1 MNPKVYLITGPIG
14 SGKSTACNY
23 IKQHGKTTV
32 DLDIVSNSILES
44 PESIDFLEKN
54 FKSCIIDGKVDRKLL
69 AEIVFKEPSQLQILE
84 SYLHP
89 LVLEKL
95 TKIIG
100 KAESD
105 VFIEVSAPKNLHKDF
120 SSIVIIAD
128 EKVRRERLKL
138 RGMSPDDIDNRI
150 NTQQNEDWWRSL
162 GKVVEND
169 TLVGLENNLKKI
181 INFKVISDFSPQGD
195 QPTAI
200 QNLKQGV
207 INNLDYQT
215 LMGITGSGKSATIA
229 WLIEEL
235 QMPSLVLAPNKALAA
250 QLANEFKQFFPEN
263 RVEYFVSYYDY
274 YQPEAYVPR
283 TDTFIEKDSNIN
295 EEIDRLRHSAT
306 SALLLRKDV
315 IVVYSVSCI
324 YGLGSPQEYKNK
336 IIPLIKG
343 SEFELDKLLE
353 ELIKQQYVRN
363 DLVVTRGTF
372 RLKGDTLDIFPVYE
386 ETIFRIEYFGD
397 EIENITRI
405 DPITGEILEKLT
417 ELAILPA
424 SHYVTSED
432 VMNNALSQI
441 EKDMNKQIKKFE
453 KEEKLLE
460 AQRIKQ
466 RTMFDLEMLRELG
479 VCSGIENY
487 SRYFDGRNRGDHP
500 YTLLDF
506 FQEEFLMVVDESH
519 IAIPQ
524 IRGQFAGDKSRKTT
538 LVDYGFRLPAALD
551 NRPLKFEEWQTKV
564 KNTVLVSAT
573 PGKWE
578 NSNSQNFV
586 EQIIR
591 PTGLIDPKIVIRPT
605 ENQIEDLLKE
615 IKQVISKGNRVL
627 VTTLT
632 KKMSEAL
639 SDYFLKMGIK
649 TRYLHSDIDTLE
661 RIEILRDLRKGE
673 FDVLVGINLLREG
686 LDLPEVQLV
695 AILDADK
702 EGFLRSETSLIQ
714 TVGRAARNQEGYVIM
729 YADKITDS
737 MTFAINETERRRG
750 IQQEHNRV
758 NNITPKT
765 IQKEIT
771 DILELVEKTR
781 GSSNISISKSKLN
794 LNEASKTDLIK
805 LSKNIEKEMNLAAD
819 LLEFELAARLRDE
832 LKELKKE
839 INNYSE

>member
-1 MNPKVYLITGPIG
+1 MNKFEVVSEFQPK
-14 SGKSTACNY
+14 
-23 IKQHGKTTV
+23 
-32 DLDIVSNSILES
+32 
-44 PESIDFLEKN
+44 
-54 FKSCIIDGKVDRKLL
+54 
-69 AEIVFKEPSQLQILE
+69 
-84 SYLHP
+84 
-89 LVLEKL
+89 
-95 TKIIG
+95 
-100 KAESD
+100 
-105 VFIEVSAPKNLHKDF
+105 
-120 SSIVIIAD
+120 
-128 EKVRRERLKL
+128 
-138 RGMSPDDIDNRI
+138 
-150 NTQQNEDWWRSL
+150 
-162 GKVVEND
+162 
-169 TLVGLENNLKKI
+169 
-181 INFKVISDFSPQGD
+181 GD
-195 QPTAI
+195 QPNAI
-200 QNLKQGV
+200 KELKEG
-207 INNLDYQT
+207 LDKNISHQT
-215 LMGITGSGKSATIA
+215 LKGITGSGKSATIA
-229 WLIEEL
+229 WLIEECQL
-235 QMPSLVLAPNKALAA
+235 PSLVLAPNKALAA
-250 QLANEFKQFFPEN
+250 QLANEFRQFFPKN

-283 TDTFIEKDSNIN
+283 TDTFIEKDANIN

-306 SALLLRKDV
+306 SALLLREDV
-315 IVVYSVSCI
+315 IVVSSVSCI
-324 YGLGSPQEYKNK
+324 YGLGSPVEYRNK
-336 IIPLIKG
+336 LIPIIKG
-343 SEFELDKLLE
+343 EEFEVDNLL
-353 ELIKQQYVRN
+353 LQLVKQQYVRN
-363 DLVVTRGTF
+363 DLVVQRGSF

-386 ETIFRIEYFGD
+386 ETIFRIEFFGD
-397 EIENITRI
+397 EIENISRI

-424 SHYVTSED
+424 SHYVISDESRKS
-432 VMNNALSQI
+432 ALNQI
-441 EKDMNKQIKKFE
+441 EKDMLLQVEKFKSE
-453 KEEKLLE
+453 NKLLE
-460 AQRIKQ
+460 AQRIEQ
-466 RTMFDLEMLRELG
+466 RTKYDLEMLSELG

-487 SRYFDGRNRGDHP
+487 SRYFDGRKPGQAP
-500 YTLLDF
+500 FTLLDF
-506 FQEEFLMVVDESH
+506 FPSEFLMVVDESH

-524 IRGQFAGDKSRKTT
+524 IRGQYEGDKSRKTT
-538 LVDYGFRLPAALD
+538 LVDYGFRLPSALD
-551 NRPLKFEEWQTKV
+551 NRPLKFEEWEDKV
-564 KNTVLVSAT
+564 DKTILVSAT

-578 NSNSQNFV
+578 KENSEKFV
-586 EQIIR
+586 EQVIR
-591 PTGLIDPKIVIRPT
+591 PTGLIDPKIVVKPT
-605 ENQIEDLLKE
+605 ENQIQDLLVE
-615 IKQVISKGNRVL
+615 IESVVNNGNRVL

-639 SDYFLKMGIK
+639 SDYLLKAGLK

-794 LNEASKTDLIK
+794 LNDASKSDLIK

>member
-1 MNPKVYLITGPIG
+1 MNK
-14 SGKSTACNY
+14 
-23 IKQHGKTTV
+23 
-32 DLDIVSNSILES
+32 
-44 PESIDFLEKN
+44 
-54 FKSCIIDGKVDRKLL
+54 
-69 AEIVFKEPSQLQILE
+69 
-84 SYLHP
+84 
-89 LVLEKL
+89 
-95 TKIIG
+95 
-100 KAESD
+100 
-105 VFIEVSAPKNLHKDF
+105 
-120 SSIVIIAD
+120 
-128 EKVRRERLKL
+128 
-138 RGMSPDDIDNRI
+138 
-150 NTQQNEDWWRSL
+150 
-162 GKVVEND
+162 
-169 TLVGLENNLKKI
+169 
-181 INFKVISDFSPQGD
+181 FKVISDFTPQGD
-195 QPTAI
+195 QPKAI
-200 QNLKQGV
+200 QNLKNGV
-207 INNLDYQT
+207 TNGLDYQT

-315 IVVYSVSCI
+315 IVVSSVSCI
-324 YGLGSPQEYKNK
+324 YVLGSPQEYKNK
-336 IIPLIKG
+336 IIPLFKG
-343 SEFELDKLLE
+343 EEFELDQLLE
-353 ELIKQQYVRN
+353 ELIRQQYVRN

-386 ETIFRIEYFGD
+386 ETIFRVEYFGD
-397 EIENITRI
+397 TIENILRI
-405 DPITGEILEKLT
+405 DPVTGEILEKLT

-432 VMNNALSQI
+432 VMNNALNQI

-453 KEEKLLE
+453 KQDKLLE

-487 SRYFDGRNRGDHP
+487 SRYFDGRKPGDPP

-551 NRPLKFEEWQTKV
+551 NRPLKFEEWQGKI

-578 NSNSQNFV
+578 NANSSNFV

-591 PTGLIDPKIVIRPT
+591 PTGLIDPNIIIRPT

-615 IKQVISKGNRVL
+615 IKQVIDKGNRVL

-686 LDLPEVQLV
+686 LDLPEVELV
-695 AILDADK
+695 AIMDADK

-714 TVGRAARNQEGYVIM
+714 TIGRAARNKDGYVIM
-729 YADKITDS
+729 YADRKTDS
-737 MTFAINETERRRG
+737 IAKSVYETDRRRE
-750 IQQEHNRV
+750 IQIAHNKKYG
-758 NNITPKT
+758 ITPTT
-765 IQKEIT
+765 ISKEIT
-771 DILELVEKTR
+771 DILEMVEKNR
-781 GSSNISISKSKLN
+781 PSRDDMDFKSNIDLSN
-794 LNEASKTDLIK
+794 ASKQDLYKI
-805 LSKNIEKEMNLAAD
+805 SKNIEKEMKVAAD

-832 LKELKKE
+832 LKEIKKE
-839 INNYSE
+839 IMELPG

>member
-1 MNPKVYLITGPIG
+1 MNK
-14 SGKSTACNY
+14 
-23 IKQHGKTTV
+23 
-32 DLDIVSNSILES
+32 
-44 PESIDFLEKN
+44 
-54 FKSCIIDGKVDRKLL
+54 
-69 AEIVFKEPSQLQILE
+69 
-84 SYLHP
+84 
-89 LVLEKL
+89 
-95 TKIIG
+95 
-100 KAESD
+100 
-105 VFIEVSAPKNLHKDF
+105 
-120 SSIVIIAD
+120 
-128 EKVRRERLKL
+128 
-138 RGMSPDDIDNRI
+138 
-150 NTQQNEDWWRSL
+150 
-162 GKVVEND
+162 
-169 TLVGLENNLKKI
+169 
-181 INFKVISDFSPQGD
+181 FKVISDFTPQGD
-195 QPTAI
+195 QPKAI
-200 QNLKQGV
+200 QNLKNGV
-207 INNLDYQT
+207 TKGLDYQT

-315 IVVYSVSCI
+315 IVVSSVSCI

-336 IIPLIKG
+336 IIPLFKG
-343 SEFELDKLLE
+343 EEFELDQLLE
-353 ELIKQQYVRN
+353 ELIRQQYVRN

-386 ETIFRIEYFGD
+386 ETIFRVEYFGD
-397 EIENITRI
+397 EIENILRI
-405 DPITGEILEKLT
+405 DPVTGEILEKLT

-432 VMNNALSQI
+432 VMNNALNQI

-453 KEEKLLE
+453 KQDKLLE

-487 SRYFDGRNRGDHP
+487 SRYFDGRNPGDPP

-551 NRPLKFEEWQTKV
+551 NRPLKFEEWQGKI

-578 NSNSQNFV
+578 NANSSNFV

-591 PTGLIDPKIVIRPT
+591 PTGLIDPNIIIRPT

-615 IKQVISKGNRVL
+615 IKQVIDKGNRVL

-686 LDLPEVQLV
+686 LDLPEVELV
-695 AILDADK
+695 AIMDADK

-714 TVGRAARNQEGYVIM
+714 TIGRAARNKDGYVIM
-729 YADKITDS
+729 YADRKTDS
-737 MTFAINETERRRG
+737 IAKSVYETDRRRE
-750 IQQEHNRV
+750 IQIAHNKKYG
-758 NNITPKT
+758 ITPTT
-765 IQKEIT
+765 ISKEIT
-771 DILELVEKTR
+771 DILEMVEKNR
-781 GSSNISISKSKLN
+781 PSRDDMDFKSNIDLSNASKQDLYKISKS
-794 LNEASKTDLIK
+794 
-805 LSKNIEKEMNLAAD
+805 IEKEMKVAAD

-832 LKELKKE
+832 LKEIKKE
-839 INNYSE
+839 IMELPS

>member
-1 MNPKVYLITGPIG
+1 MNK
-14 SGKSTACNY
+14 
-23 IKQHGKTTV
+23 
-32 DLDIVSNSILES
+32 
-44 PESIDFLEKN
+44 
-54 FKSCIIDGKVDRKLL
+54 
-69 AEIVFKEPSQLQILE
+69 
-84 SYLHP
+84 
-89 LVLEKL
+89 
-95 TKIIG
+95 
-100 KAESD
+100 
-105 VFIEVSAPKNLHKDF
+105 
-120 SSIVIIAD
+120 
-128 EKVRRERLKL
+128 
-138 RGMSPDDIDNRI
+138 
-150 NTQQNEDWWRSL
+150 
-162 GKVVEND
+162 
-169 TLVGLENNLKKI
+169 
-181 INFKVISDFSPQGD
+181 FKVISDFTPQGD
-195 QPTAI
+195 QPKAI
-200 QNLKQGV
+200 QNLKNGV
-207 INNLDYQT
+207 ENNLDYQT

-315 IVVYSVSCI
+315 IVVSSVSCI

-336 IIPLIKG
+336 IIPLFKG
-343 SEFELDKLLE
+343 EEFELDQLLE
-353 ELIKQQYVRN
+353 ELIRQQYVRN

-397 EIENITRI
+397 EIENILRI
-405 DPITGEILEKLT
+405 DPVTGEILEKLT

-432 VMNNALSQI
+432 VMNNALEKI
-441 EKDMNKQIKKFE
+441 ENDMNKQIKKFE
-453 KEEKLLE
+453 KEDKLLE

-466 RTMFDLEMLRELG
+466 RTLFDLEMLKELG

-487 SRYFDGRNRGDHP
+487 SRYFDGRKPGDAP

-551 NRPLKFEEWQTKV
+551 NRPLKFEEWQGKV

-578 NSNSQNFV
+578 NANSHNFV

-591 PTGLIDPKIVIRPT
+591 PTGLIDPNIIIRPT

-615 IKQVISKGNRVL
+615 INQVIAKGNRIL

-649 TRYLHSDIDTLE
+649 TRYLHSGIDTLE

-686 LDLPEVQLV
+686 LDLPEVELV
-695 AILDADK
+695 AIMDADK

-714 TVGRAARNQEGYVIM
+714 TIGRAARNKDGYVIM
-729 YADKITDS
+729 YADRKTDS
-737 MTFAINETERRRG
+737 ISKAVYETERRRE
-750 IQQEHNRV
+750 IQIAHNKKYG
-758 NNITPKT
+758 ITPTT
-765 IQKEIT
+765 ISKEIT
-771 DILELVEKTR
+771 DILEMVEKNR
-781 GSSNISISKSKLN
+781 PSKREMDFKSNIDLSN
-794 LNEASKTDLIK
+794 ASKQDLYKI
-805 LSKNIEKEMNLAAD
+805 SKNIEKEMKVAAD

-832 LKELKKE
+832 LKEIKKE
-839 INNYSE
+839 IMELPS

>member
-1 MNPKVYLITGPIG
+1 M
-14 SGKSTACNY
+14 
-23 IKQHGKTTV
+23 H
-32 DLDIVSNSILES
+32 
-44 PESIDFLEKN
+44 
-54 FKSCIIDGKVDRKLL
+54 
-69 AEIVFKEPSQLQILE
+69 
-84 SYLHP
+84 
-89 LVLEKL
+89 
-95 TKIIG
+95 
-100 KAESD
+100 
-105 VFIEVSAPKNLHKDF
+105 
-120 SSIVIIAD
+120 
-128 EKVRRERLKL
+128 RLKNY
-138 RGMSPDDIDNRI
+138 SN
-150 NTQQNEDWWRSL
+150 
-162 GKVVEND
+162 
-169 TLVGLENNLKKI
+169 LVMNK
-181 INFKVISDFSPQGD
+181 FKVISDFTPQGD
-195 QPTAI
+195 QPKAI
-200 QNLKQGV
+200 QNLKNGV
-207 INNLDYQT
+207 KNNLDYQT

-315 IVVYSVSCI
+315 IVVSSVSCI

-336 IIPLIKG
+336 IIPLYKG
-343 SEFELDKLLE
+343 EEFELDQLLE
-353 ELIKQQYVRN
+353 ELIRQQYVRN

-397 EIENITRI
+397 VIENIIRI
-405 DPITGEILEKLT
+405 DPVTGEILEKLT

-432 VMNNALSQI
+432 VMNNALNQI
-441 EKDMNKQIKKFE
+441 ENDMNKQIKKFE
-453 KEEKLLE
+453 KEDKLLE

-487 SRYFDGRNRGDHP
+487 SRYFDGRKPGDPP

-551 NRPLKFEEWQTKV
+551 NRPLKFEEWQGKI

-578 NSNSQNFV
+578 NANSGNFV

-591 PTGLIDPKIVIRPT
+591 PTGLIDPNIIIRPT

-615 IKQVISKGNRVL
+615 IHQVIAKGNRVL

-686 LDLPEVQLV
+686 LDLPEVELV
-695 AILDADK
+695 AIMDADK

-714 TVGRAARNQEGYVIM
+714 TIGRAARNKDGYVIM
-729 YADKITDS
+729 YADRKTDS
-737 MTFAINETERRRG
+737 ISKSVYETERRRE
-750 IQQEHNRV
+750 IQIAHNKKYG
-758 NNITPKT
+758 ITPTT
-765 IQKEIT
+765 ISKEIT
-771 DILELVEKTR
+771 DILEMVEKNR
-781 GSSNISISKSKLN
+781 PSKEDMDFKSNIDLSN
-794 LNEASKTDLIK
+794 ASKQDLYKI
-805 LSKNIEKEMNLAAD
+805 SKNIEKEMKVAAD

-832 LKELKKE
+832 LKEIKKE
-839 INNYSE
+839 IMELPS

>member
-1 MNPKVYLITGPIG
+1 MNKFEVVSEFQPK
-14 SGKSTACNY
+14 
-23 IKQHGKTTV
+23 
-32 DLDIVSNSILES
+32 
-44 PESIDFLEKN
+44 
-54 FKSCIIDGKVDRKLL
+54 
-69 AEIVFKEPSQLQILE
+69 
-84 SYLHP
+84 
-89 LVLEKL
+89 
-95 TKIIG
+95 
-100 KAESD
+100 
-105 VFIEVSAPKNLHKDF
+105 
-120 SSIVIIAD
+120 
-128 EKVRRERLKL
+128 
-138 RGMSPDDIDNRI
+138 
-150 NTQQNEDWWRSL
+150 
-162 GKVVEND
+162 
-169 TLVGLENNLKKI
+169 
-181 INFKVISDFSPQGD
+181 GD
-195 QPTAI
+195 QPNAI
-200 QNLKQGV
+200 KELKEG
-207 INNLDYQT
+207 LDKNISHQT
-215 LMGITGSGKSATIA
+215 LKGITGSGKSATIA
-229 WLIEEL
+229 WLIEECQL
-235 QMPSLVLAPNKALAA
+235 PSLVLAPNKALAA
-250 QLANEFKQFFPEN
+250 QLANEFRQFFPKN

-283 TDTFIEKDSNIN
+283 TDTFIEKDANIN

-306 SALLLRKDV
+306 SALLLREDV
-315 IVVYSVSCI
+315 IVVSSVSCI
-324 YGLGSPQEYKNK
+324 YGLGSPVEYRNK
-336 IIPLIKG
+336 LIPIIKG
-343 SEFELDKLLE
+343 EEFEIDNLL
-353 ELIKQQYVRN
+353 LQLVKQQYVRN
-363 DLVVTRGTF
+363 DLVVQRGSF

-386 ETIFRIEYFGD
+386 ETIFRIEFFGD
-397 EIENITRI
+397 EVENISRI

-424 SHYVTSED
+424 SHYVISDESRKS
-432 VMNNALSQI
+432 ALNQI
-441 EKDMNKQIKKFE
+441 EKDMLLQVEKFKSE
-453 KEEKLLE
+453 NKLLE
-460 AQRIKQ
+460 AQRIEQ
-466 RTMFDLEMLRELG
+466 RTKYDLEMLSELG

-487 SRYFDGRNRGDHP
+487 SRYFDGRKPGQAP
-500 YTLLDF
+500 FTLLDF
-506 FQEEFLMVVDESH
+506 FPSEFLMVVDESH

-524 IRGQFAGDKSRKTT
+524 IRGQYEGDKSRKTT
-538 LVDYGFRLPAALD
+538 LVDYGFRLPSALD
-551 NRPLKFEEWQTKV
+551 NRPLKFEEWEDKV
-564 KNTVLVSAT
+564 DKTILVSAT

-578 NSNSQNFV
+578 KENSEKFV
-586 EQIIR
+586 EQVIR
-591 PTGLIDPKIVIRPT
+591 PTGLIDPKIVVKPT
-605 ENQIEDLLKE
+605 ENQIQDLLVE
-615 IKQVISKGNRVL
+615 IESVVNNGNRVL

-639 SDYFLKMGIK
+639 SDYLLKAGIK

-794 LNEASKTDLIK
+794 LNDASKSDLIK

>member
-1 MNPKVYLITGPIG
+1 MNK
-14 SGKSTACNY
+14 
-23 IKQHGKTTV
+23 
-32 DLDIVSNSILES
+32 
-44 PESIDFLEKN
+44 
-54 FKSCIIDGKVDRKLL
+54 
-69 AEIVFKEPSQLQILE
+69 
-84 SYLHP
+84 
-89 LVLEKL
+89 
-95 TKIIG
+95 
-100 KAESD
+100 
-105 VFIEVSAPKNLHKDF
+105 
-120 SSIVIIAD
+120 
-128 EKVRRERLKL
+128 
-138 RGMSPDDIDNRI
+138 
-150 NTQQNEDWWRSL
+150 
-162 GKVVEND
+162 
-169 TLVGLENNLKKI
+169 
-181 INFKVISDFSPQGD
+181 FKVISDFTPQGD
-195 QPTAI
+195 QPKAI
-200 QNLKQGV
+200 ENLKNGV
-207 INNLDYQT
+207 MNNLDYQT

-315 IVVYSVSCI
+315 IVVSSVSCI

-336 IIPLIKG
+336 IIPLYKG
-343 SEFELDKLLE
+343 EEFELDQLLE
-353 ELIKQQYVRN
+353 ELIRQQYIRN

-397 EIENITRI
+397 VIENIIRI
-405 DPITGEILEKLT
+405 DPVTGEILEKLT

-432 VMNNALSQI
+432 VMNNALNQI
-441 EKDMNKQIKKFE
+441 ENDMNKQIQKFE
-453 KEEKLLE
+453 KEDKLLE

-487 SRYFDGRNRGDHP
+487 SRYFDGRKPGDPP

-551 NRPLKFEEWQTKV
+551 NRPLKFEEWQGKIN
-564 KNTVLVSAT
+564 NTVLVSAT

-578 NSNSQNFV
+578 NANSGNFV

-591 PTGLIDPKIVIRPT
+591 PTGLIDPNIIIRPT

-615 IKQVISKGNRVL
+615 IHQVIAKGNRVL

-661 RIEILRDLRKGE
+661 RIEILRDLRKGV

-686 LDLPEVQLV
+686 LDLPEVELV
-695 AILDADK
+695 AIMDADK

-714 TVGRAARNQEGYVIM
+714 TIGRAARNKDGYVIM
-729 YADKITDS
+729 YADRKTDS
-737 MTFAINETERRRG
+737 ISKSVYETERRRE
-750 IQQEHNRV
+750 IQIAHNKKYG
-758 NNITPKT
+758 ITPTT
-765 IQKEIT
+765 ISKEIT
-771 DILELVEKTR
+771 DILEMVEKNR
-781 GSSNISISKSKLN
+781 PSKEDMDFKSNIDLSN
-794 LNEASKTDLIK
+794 ASKQDLYKI
-805 LSKNIEKEMNLAAD
+805 SKNIEKEMKVAAD

-832 LKELKKE
+832 LKEIKKE
-839 INNYSE
+839 IMELPS

>member
-1 MNPKVYLITGPIG
+1 MNK
-14 SGKSTACNY
+14 
-23 IKQHGKTTV
+23 
-32 DLDIVSNSILES
+32 
-44 PESIDFLEKN
+44 
-54 FKSCIIDGKVDRKLL
+54 
-69 AEIVFKEPSQLQILE
+69 
-84 SYLHP
+84 
-89 LVLEKL
+89 
-95 TKIIG
+95 
-100 KAESD
+100 
-105 VFIEVSAPKNLHKDF
+105 
-120 SSIVIIAD
+120 
-128 EKVRRERLKL
+128 
-138 RGMSPDDIDNRI
+138 
-150 NTQQNEDWWRSL
+150 
-162 GKVVEND
+162 
-169 TLVGLENNLKKI
+169 
-181 INFKVISDFSPQGD
+181 FKVISDFTPQGD
-195 QPTAI
+195 QPKAI
-200 QNLKQGV
+200 QNLKNGV
-207 INNLDYQT
+207 TNGLDYQT

-315 IVVYSVSCI
+315 IVVSSVSCI

-336 IIPLIKG
+336 IIPLFKG
-343 SEFELDKLLE
+343 EEFELDQLLE
-353 ELIKQQYVRN
+353 ELIRQQYVRN

-386 ETIFRIEYFGD
+386 ETIFRVEYFGD
-397 EIENITRI
+397 TIENILRI
-405 DPITGEILEKLT
+405 DPVTGEILEKLT

-432 VMNNALSQI
+432 VMNNALNQI

-453 KEEKLLE
+453 KQDKLLE

-487 SRYFDGRNRGDHP
+487 SRYFDGRKPGDPP

-551 NRPLKFEEWQTKV
+551 NRPLKFEEWQGKI
-564 KNTVLVSAT
+564 KHTVLVSAT

-578 NSNSQNFV
+578 NANSSNFV

-591 PTGLIDPKIVIRPT
+591 PTGLIDPNIIIRPT

-615 IKQVISKGNRVL
+615 IKQVIDKGNRVL

-686 LDLPEVQLV
+686 LDLPEVELV
-695 AILDADK
+695 AIMDADK

-714 TVGRAARNQEGYVIM
+714 TIGRAARNKDGYVIM
-729 YADKITDS
+729 YADRKTDS
-737 MTFAINETERRRG
+737 IAKSVYETDRRRE
-750 IQQEHNRV
+750 IQIAHNKKYG
-758 NNITPKT
+758 ITPTT
-765 IQKEIT
+765 ISKEIT
-771 DILELVEKTR
+771 DILEMVEKNR
-781 GSSNISISKSKLN
+781 PSRDDMDFKSNIDLSN
-794 LNEASKTDLIK
+794 ASKQDLYKI
-805 LSKNIEKEMNLAAD
+805 SKNIEKEMKVAAD

-832 LKELKKE
+832 LKEIKKE
-839 INNYSE
+839 IMELPS

>member
-1 MNPKVYLITGPIG
+1 MNK
-14 SGKSTACNY
+14 
-23 IKQHGKTTV
+23 
-32 DLDIVSNSILES
+32 
-44 PESIDFLEKN
+44 
-54 FKSCIIDGKVDRKLL
+54 
-69 AEIVFKEPSQLQILE
+69 
-84 SYLHP
+84 
-89 LVLEKL
+89 
-95 TKIIG
+95 
-100 KAESD
+100 
-105 VFIEVSAPKNLHKDF
+105 
-120 SSIVIIAD
+120 
-128 EKVRRERLKL
+128 
-138 RGMSPDDIDNRI
+138 
-150 NTQQNEDWWRSL
+150 
-162 GKVVEND
+162 
-169 TLVGLENNLKKI
+169 
-181 INFKVISDFSPQGD
+181 FKVISDFSPQGD
-195 QPTAI
+195 QPNAI

-315 IVVYSVSCI
+315 IVVSSVSCI

-353 ELIKQQYVRN
+353 ELIRQQYVRN

-397 EIENITRI
+397 EIENISRI

-453 KEEKLLE
+453 KEDKLLE

-487 SRYFDGRNRGDHP
+487 SRYFDGRNPGDPP

-506 FQEEFLMVVDESH
+506 FQDEFLMVVDESH

-639 SDYFLKMGIK
+639 SDYFLKKGIK

-686 LDLPEVQLV
+686 LDLPEVELV
-695 AILDADK
+695 AIMDADK

-714 TVGRAARNQEGYVIM
+714 TIGRAARNKDGYVIM
-729 YADKITDS
+729 YADRKTDS
-737 MTFAINETERRRG
+737 ISKSVFETNRRRE
-750 IQQEHNRV
+750 IQMAHNEKY
-758 NNITPKT
+758 NITPTT
-765 IQKEIT
+765 ISKEIT
-771 DILELVEKTR
+771 DILEMVEKNRPSKDDMTFR
-781 GSSNISISKSKLN
+781 SNIDLKN
-794 LNEASKTDLIK
+794 ASKQDLYKI
-805 LSKNIEKEMNLAAD
+805 SKNIEKEMKVAAD

-832 LKELKKE
+832 LKEIKKE
-839 INNYSE
+839 IMELPN

>member
-1 MNPKVYLITGPIG
+1 MNKFEVVSEFQPK
-14 SGKSTACNY
+14 
-23 IKQHGKTTV
+23 
-32 DLDIVSNSILES
+32 
-44 PESIDFLEKN
+44 
-54 FKSCIIDGKVDRKLL
+54 
-69 AEIVFKEPSQLQILE
+69 
-84 SYLHP
+84 
-89 LVLEKL
+89 
-95 TKIIG
+95 
-100 KAESD
+100 
-105 VFIEVSAPKNLHKDF
+105 
-120 SSIVIIAD
+120 
-128 EKVRRERLKL
+128 
-138 RGMSPDDIDNRI
+138 
-150 NTQQNEDWWRSL
+150 
-162 GKVVEND
+162 
-169 TLVGLENNLKKI
+169 
-181 INFKVISDFSPQGD
+181 GD
-195 QPTAI
+195 QPNAI
-200 QNLKQGV
+200 KELKEG
-207 INNLDYQT
+207 LDKNISHQT
-215 LMGITGSGKSATIA
+215 LKGITGSGKSATIA
-229 WLIEEL
+229 WLIEECQL
-235 QMPSLVLAPNKALAA
+235 PSLVLAPNKALAA
-250 QLANEFKQFFPEN
+250 QLANEFRQFFPKN

-283 TDTFIEKDSNIN
+283 TDTFIEKDANIN

-306 SALLLRKDV
+306 SALLLREDV
-315 IVVYSVSCI
+315 IVVASVSCI
-324 YGLGSPQEYKNK
+324 YGLGSPIEYRNK
-336 IIPLIKG
+336 LIPIIKG
-343 SEFELDKLLE
+343 EEFEVDNLL
-353 ELIKQQYVRN
+353 LQLVKQQYVRN
-363 DLVVTRGTF
+363 DLVVQRGSF

-386 ETIFRIEYFGD
+386 ETIFRIEFFGD
-397 EIENITRI
+397 EIENISRI

-424 SHYVTSED
+424 SHYVISDESRKS
-432 VMNNALSQI
+432 ALNQI
-441 EKDMNKQIKKFE
+441 EKDMLLQVEKFKSE
-453 KEEKLLE
+453 NKLLE
-460 AQRIKQ
+460 AQRIEQ
-466 RTMFDLEMLRELG
+466 RTKYDLEMLSELG

-487 SRYFDGRNRGDHP
+487 SRYFDGRKPGQAP

-506 FQEEFLMVVDESH
+506 FPSDFLMVVDESH

-524 IRGQFAGDKSRKTT
+524 IRGQYEGDKSRKTT
-538 LVDYGFRLPAALD
+538 LVDYGFRLPSALD
-551 NRPLKFEEWQTKV
+551 NRPLKFEEWEDKV
-564 KNTVLVSAT
+564 DKTILVSAT

-578 NSNSQNFV
+578 KENSEKFV
-586 EQIIR
+586 EQVIR
-591 PTGLIDPKIVIRPT
+591 PTGLIDPKIVVKPT
-605 ENQIEDLLKE
+605 ENQIQDLLVE
-615 IKQVISKGNRVL
+615 IESVVNNGNRVL

-639 SDYFLKMGIK
+639 SDYLLKAGIK

>member
-1 MNPKVYLITGPIG
+1 MNK
-14 SGKSTACNY
+14 
-23 IKQHGKTTV
+23 
-32 DLDIVSNSILES
+32 
-44 PESIDFLEKN
+44 
-54 FKSCIIDGKVDRKLL
+54 
-69 AEIVFKEPSQLQILE
+69 
-84 SYLHP
+84 
-89 LVLEKL
+89 
-95 TKIIG
+95 
-100 KAESD
+100 
-105 VFIEVSAPKNLHKDF
+105 
-120 SSIVIIAD
+120 
-128 EKVRRERLKL
+128 
-138 RGMSPDDIDNRI
+138 
-150 NTQQNEDWWRSL
+150 
-162 GKVVEND
+162 
-169 TLVGLENNLKKI
+169 
-181 INFKVISDFSPQGD
+181 FKVISDFTPQGD
-195 QPTAI
+195 QPKAI
-200 QNLKQGV
+200 QNLKNGV
-207 INNLDYQT
+207 TNGLDYQT

-315 IVVYSVSCI
+315 IVVSSVSCI

-336 IIPLIKG
+336 IIPLFKG
-343 SEFELDKLLE
+343 EEFELDQLLE
-353 ELIKQQYVRN
+353 ELIRQQYVRN
-363 DLVVTRGTF
+363 DLVVIRGTF

-386 ETIFRIEYFGD
+386 ETIFRVEYFGD
-397 EIENITRI
+397 TIENILRI
-405 DPITGEILEKLT
+405 DPVTGEILEKLT

-432 VMNNALSQI
+432 VMNNALNQI

-453 KEEKLLE
+453 KQDKLLE

-487 SRYFDGRNRGDHP
+487 SRYFDGRKPGDPP

-551 NRPLKFEEWQTKV
+551 NRPLKFEEWQGKI

-578 NSNSQNFV
+578 NANSSNFV

-591 PTGLIDPKIVIRPT
+591 PTGLIDPNIIIRPT

-615 IKQVISKGNRVL
+615 IKQVIDKGNRVL

-686 LDLPEVQLV
+686 LDLPEVELV
-695 AILDADK
+695 AIMDADK

-714 TVGRAARNQEGYVIM
+714 TIGRAARNKDGYVIM
-729 YADKITDS
+729 YADRKTDS
-737 MTFAINETERRRG
+737 IAKSVYETDRRRE
-750 IQQEHNRV
+750 IQIAHNKKYG
-758 NNITPKT
+758 ITPTT
-765 IQKEIT
+765 ISKEIT
-771 DILELVEKTR
+771 DILEMVEKNR
-781 GSSNISISKSKLN
+781 PSRDDMDFKSNIDLSN
-794 LNEASKTDLIK
+794 ASKQDLYKI
-805 LSKNIEKEMNLAAD
+805 SKNIEKEMKVAAD

-832 LKELKKE
+832 LKEIKKE
-839 INNYSE
+839 IMELPS

>member
-1 MNPKVYLITGPIG
+1 MNKFEVVSEFQPK
-14 SGKSTACNY
+14 
-23 IKQHGKTTV
+23 
-32 DLDIVSNSILES
+32 
-44 PESIDFLEKN
+44 
-54 FKSCIIDGKVDRKLL
+54 
-69 AEIVFKEPSQLQILE
+69 
-84 SYLHP
+84 
-89 LVLEKL
+89 
-95 TKIIG
+95 
-100 KAESD
+100 
-105 VFIEVSAPKNLHKDF
+105 
-120 SSIVIIAD
+120 
-128 EKVRRERLKL
+128 
-138 RGMSPDDIDNRI
+138 
-150 NTQQNEDWWRSL
+150 
-162 GKVVEND
+162 
-169 TLVGLENNLKKI
+169 
-181 INFKVISDFSPQGD
+181 GD
-195 QPTAI
+195 QPNAI
-200 QNLKQGV
+200 KELKEG
-207 INNLDYQT
+207 LDKNISHQT
-215 LMGITGSGKSATIA
+215 LKGITGSGKSATIA
-229 WLIEEL
+229 WLIEECQL
-235 QMPSLVLAPNKALAA
+235 PSLVLAPNKALAA
-250 QLANEFKQFFPEN
+250 QLANEFRQFFPKN

-283 TDTFIEKDSNIN
+283 TDTFIEKDANIN

-306 SALLLRKDV
+306 SALLLREDV
-315 IVVYSVSCI
+315 IVVSSVSCI
-324 YGLGSPQEYKNK
+324 YGLGSPVEYRNK
-336 IIPLIKG
+336 LIPIIKG
-343 SEFELDKLLE
+343 EEFEVDNLL
-353 ELIKQQYVRN
+353 LQLVKQQYVRN
-363 DLVVTRGTF
+363 DLVVQRGSF

-386 ETIFRIEYFGD
+386 ETIFRIEFFGD
-397 EIENITRI
+397 EIENISRI

-424 SHYVTSED
+424 SHYVISDESRKS
-432 VMNNALSQI
+432 ALNQI
-441 EKDMNKQIKKFE
+441 EKDMLLQVEKFKSE
-453 KEEKLLE
+453 NKLLE
-460 AQRIKQ
+460 AQRIEQ
-466 RTMFDLEMLRELG
+466 RTKYDLEMLSELG

-487 SRYFDGRNRGDHP
+487 SRYFDGRKPGQAP
-500 YTLLDF
+500 FTLLDF
-506 FQEEFLMVVDESH
+506 FPSEFLMVVDESH

-524 IRGQFAGDKSRKTT
+524 IRGQFEGDKSRKTT
-538 LVDYGFRLPAALD
+538 LVDYGFRLPSALD
-551 NRPLKFEEWQTKV
+551 NRPLKFEEWEDKV
-564 KNTVLVSAT
+564 DKTILVSAT

-578 NSNSQNFV
+578 KENSEKFV
-586 EQIIR
+586 EQVIR
-591 PTGLIDPKIVIRPT
+591 PTGLIDPKIVVKPT
-605 ENQIEDLLKE
+605 ENQIQDLLVE
-615 IKQVISKGNRVL
+615 IESVVNNGNRVL

-639 SDYFLKMGIK
+639 SDYLLKAGIK

-673 FDVLVGINLLREG
+673 FDVLVGINPLREG

-794 LNEASKTDLIK
+794 LNDASKSDLIK

>member
-1 MNPKVYLITGPIG
+1 MNKFEVVSEFQPK
-14 SGKSTACNY
+14 
-23 IKQHGKTTV
+23 
-32 DLDIVSNSILES
+32 
-44 PESIDFLEKN
+44 
-54 FKSCIIDGKVDRKLL
+54 
-69 AEIVFKEPSQLQILE
+69 
-84 SYLHP
+84 
-89 LVLEKL
+89 
-95 TKIIG
+95 
-100 KAESD
+100 
-105 VFIEVSAPKNLHKDF
+105 
-120 SSIVIIAD
+120 
-128 EKVRRERLKL
+128 
-138 RGMSPDDIDNRI
+138 
-150 NTQQNEDWWRSL
+150 
-162 GKVVEND
+162 
-169 TLVGLENNLKKI
+169 
-181 INFKVISDFSPQGD
+181 GD
-195 QPTAI
+195 QPNAI
-200 QNLKQGV
+200 KELKAG
-207 INNLDYQT
+207 LDKNISHQT
-215 LMGITGSGKSATIA
+215 LKGITGSGKSATIA
-229 WLIEEL
+229 WLIEECQL
-235 QMPSLVLAPNKALAA
+235 PSLVLAPNKALAA
-250 QLANEFKQFFPEN
+250 QLANEFRQFFPKN

-283 TDTFIEKDSNIN
+283 TDTFIEKDANIN

-306 SALLLRKDV
+306 SALLLREDV
-315 IVVYSVSCI
+315 IVVSSVSCI
-324 YGLGSPQEYKNK
+324 YGLGSPVEYRNK
-336 IIPLIKG
+336 LIPIIKG
-343 SEFELDKLLE
+343 EEFEVDNLL
-353 ELIKQQYVRN
+353 LQLVKQQYVRN
-363 DLVVTRGTF
+363 DLVVQRGSF

-386 ETIFRIEYFGD
+386 ETIFRIEFFGD
-397 EIENITRI
+397 EIENISRI

-424 SHYVTSED
+424 SHYVISDESRKS
-432 VMNNALSQI
+432 ALNQI
-441 EKDMNKQIKKFE
+441 EKDMLLQVEKFKSE
-453 KEEKLLE
+453 NKLLE
-460 AQRIKQ
+460 AQRIEQ
-466 RTMFDLEMLRELG
+466 RTKYDLEMLSELG

-487 SRYFDGRNRGDHP
+487 SRYFDGRKPGQAP
-500 YTLLDF
+500 FTLLDF
-506 FQEEFLMVVDESH
+506 FPSEFLMVVDESH

-524 IRGQFAGDKSRKTT
+524 IRGQYEGDKSRKTT
-538 LVDYGFRLPAALD
+538 LVDYGFRLPSALD
-551 NRPLKFEEWQTKV
+551 NRPLKFEEWEDKV
-564 KNTVLVSAT
+564 DKTILVSAT

-578 NSNSQNFV
+578 KENSEKFV
-586 EQIIR
+586 EQVIR
-591 PTGLIDPKIVIRPT
+591 PTGLIDPKIVVKPT
-605 ENQIEDLLKE
+605 ENQIQDLLVE
-615 IKQVISKGNRVL
+615 IESVVNNGNRVL

-639 SDYFLKMGIK
+639 SDYLLKAGIK

-794 LNEASKTDLIK
+794 LNDASKSDLIK

>member
-1 MNPKVYLITGPIG
+1 M
-14 SGKSTACNY
+14 
-23 IKQHGKTTV
+23 
-32 DLDIVSNSILES
+32 
-44 PESIDFLEKN
+44 
-54 FKSCIIDGKVDRKLL
+54 
-69 AEIVFKEPSQLQILE
+69 
-84 SYLHP
+84 
-89 LVLEKL
+89 
-95 TKIIG
+95 
-100 KAESD
+100 
-105 VFIEVSAPKNLHKDF
+105 
-120 SSIVIIAD
+120 
-128 EKVRRERLKL
+128 
-138 RGMSPDDIDNRI
+138 
-150 NTQQNEDWWRSL
+150 
-162 GKVVEND
+162 
-169 TLVGLENNLKKI
+169 
-181 INFKVISDFSPQGD
+181 
-195 QPTAI
+195 
-200 QNLKQGV
+200 
-207 INNLDYQT
+207 
-215 LMGITGSGKSATIA
+215 
-229 WLIEEL
+229 IEECQL
-235 QMPSLVLAPNKALAA
+235 PSLVLAPNKALAA
-250 QLANEFKQFFPEN
+250 QLANEFRQFFPKN

-283 TDTFIEKDSNIN
+283 TDTFIEKDANIN

-306 SALLLRKDV
+306 SALLLREDV
-315 IVVYSVSCI
+315 IVVSSVSCI
-324 YGLGSPQEYKNK
+324 YGLGSPVEYRNK
-336 IIPLIKG
+336 LIPIIKG
-343 SEFELDKLLE
+343 KEFEIDNLL
-353 ELIKQQYVRN
+353 LQLVKQQYVRN
-363 DLVVTRGTF
+363 DLVVQRGSF

-386 ETIFRIEYFGD
+386 ETIFRIEFFGD
-397 EIENITRI
+397 EVENISRI

-424 SHYVTSED
+424 SHYVISDESRKS
-432 VMNNALSQI
+432 ALNQI
-441 EKDMNKQIKKFE
+441 EKDMLIQVEKFKSE
-453 KEEKLLE
+453 NKLLE
-460 AQRIKQ
+460 AQRIEQ
-466 RTMFDLEMLRELG
+466 RTKYDLEMLSELG

-487 SRYFDGRNRGDHP
+487 SRYFDGRKPGQAP
-500 YTLLDF
+500 FTLLDF
-506 FQEEFLMVVDESH
+506 FPSEFLMVVDESH

-524 IRGQFAGDKSRKTT
+524 IRGQYEGDKSRKTT
-538 LVDYGFRLPAALD
+538 LVDYGFRLPSALD
-551 NRPLKFEEWQTKV
+551 NRPLKFEEWEDKV
-564 KNTVLVSAT
+564 DKTILVSAT

-578 NSNSQNFV
+578 KENSEKFV
-586 EQIIR
+586 EQVIR
-591 PTGLIDPKIVIRPT
+591 PTGLIDPKIVVKPT
-605 ENQIEDLLKE
+605 ENQIQDLLVE
-615 IKQVISKGNRVL
+615 IESVVNNGNRVL

-639 SDYFLKMGIK
+639 SDYLLKAGIK

-794 LNEASKTDLIK
+794 LNDASKSDLIK

>member
-1 MNPKVYLITGPIG
+1 MNKFEVVSEFQPK
-14 SGKSTACNY
+14 
-23 IKQHGKTTV
+23 
-32 DLDIVSNSILES
+32 
-44 PESIDFLEKN
+44 
-54 FKSCIIDGKVDRKLL
+54 
-69 AEIVFKEPSQLQILE
+69 
-84 SYLHP
+84 
-89 LVLEKL
+89 
-95 TKIIG
+95 
-100 KAESD
+100 
-105 VFIEVSAPKNLHKDF
+105 
-120 SSIVIIAD
+120 
-128 EKVRRERLKL
+128 
-138 RGMSPDDIDNRI
+138 
-150 NTQQNEDWWRSL
+150 
-162 GKVVEND
+162 
-169 TLVGLENNLKKI
+169 
-181 INFKVISDFSPQGD
+181 GD
-195 QPTAI
+195 QPNAI
-200 QNLKQGV
+200 KELKEG
-207 INNLDYQT
+207 LDKNISHQT
-215 LMGITGSGKSATIA
+215 LKGITGSGKSATIA
-229 WLIEEL
+229 WLIEECQL
-235 QMPSLVLAPNKALAA
+235 PSLVLAPNKALAA
-250 QLANEFKQFFPEN
+250 QLANEFRQFFPKN

-283 TDTFIEKDSNIN
+283 TDTFIEKDANIN

-306 SALLLRKDV
+306 SALLLREDV
-315 IVVYSVSCI
+315 IVVSSVSCI
-324 YGLGSPQEYKNK
+324 YGLGSPVEYRNK
-336 IIPLIKG
+336 LIPIIKG
-343 SEFELDKLLE
+343 KEFEIDNLL
-353 ELIKQQYVRN
+353 LQLVKQQYVRN
-363 DLVVTRGTF
+363 DLVVQRGSF

-386 ETIFRIEYFGD
+386 ETIFRIEFFGD
-397 EIENITRI
+397 EVENISRI

-424 SHYVTSED
+424 SHYVISDESRKS
-432 VMNNALSQI
+432 ALNQI
-441 EKDMNKQIKKFE
+441 EKDMLIQVEKFKSE
-453 KEEKLLE
+453 NKLLE
-460 AQRIKQ
+460 AQRIEQ
-466 RTMFDLEMLRELG
+466 RTKYDLEMLSELG

-487 SRYFDGRNRGDHP
+487 SRYFDGRKPDQAP
-500 YTLLDF
+500 FTLLDF
-506 FQEEFLMVVDESH
+506 FPSEFLMVVDESH

-524 IRGQFAGDKSRKTT
+524 IRGQYEGDKSRKTT
-538 LVDYGFRLPAALD
+538 LVDYGFRLPSALD
-551 NRPLKFEEWQTKV
+551 NRPLKFEEWEDKV
-564 KNTVLVSAT
+564 DKTILVSAT

-578 NSNSQNFV
+578 KENSEKFV
-586 EQIIR
+586 EQVIR
-591 PTGLIDPKIVIRPT
+591 PTGLIDPKIVVKPT
-605 ENQIEDLLKE
+605 ENQIQDLLVE
-615 IKQVISKGNRVL
+615 IESVVNNGNRVL

-639 SDYFLKMGIK
+639 SDYLLKAGIK

-781 GSSNISISKSKLN
+781 GSSNISFSKSKLN
-794 LNEASKTDLIK
+794 LNDASKSDLIK

>member
-1 MNPKVYLITGPIG
+1 
-14 SGKSTACNY
+14 
-23 IKQHGKTTV
+23 
-32 DLDIVSNSILES
+32 
-44 PESIDFLEKN
+44 
-54 FKSCIIDGKVDRKLL
+54 
-69 AEIVFKEPSQLQILE
+69 
-84 SYLHP
+84 
-89 LVLEKL
+89 
-95 TKIIG
+95 
-100 KAESD
+100 
-105 VFIEVSAPKNLHKDF
+105 
-120 SSIVIIAD
+120 
-128 EKVRRERLKL
+128 
-138 RGMSPDDIDNRI
+138 
-150 NTQQNEDWWRSL
+150 
-162 GKVVEND
+162 
-169 TLVGLENNLKKI
+169 
-181 INFKVISDFSPQGD
+181 
-195 QPTAI
+195 
-200 QNLKQGV
+200 
-207 INNLDYQT
+207 
-215 LMGITGSGKSATIA
+215 
-229 WLIEEL
+229 
-235 QMPSLVLAPNKALAA
+235 MPSLVLAPNKALAA

-315 IVVYSVSCI
+315 IVVSSVSCI

-353 ELIKQQYVRN
+353 ELIRQQYVRN

-397 EIENITRI
+397 EIENISRI

-453 KEEKLLE
+453 KEDKLLE

-487 SRYFDGRNRGDHP
+487 SRYFDGRNPGDPP

-506 FQEEFLMVVDESH
+506 FQDEFLMVVDESH

-686 LDLPEVQLV
+686 LDLPEVELV
-695 AILDADK
+695 AIMDADK

-714 TVGRAARNQEGYVIM
+714 TIGRAARNKDGYVIM
-729 YADKITDS
+729 YADRKTDS
-737 MTFAINETERRRG
+737 ISKSVFETNRRRE
-750 IQQEHNRV
+750 IQMAHNEKY
-758 NNITPKT
+758 NITPTT
-765 IQKEIT
+765 ISKEIT
-771 DILELVEKTR
+771 DILEMVEKNRPSKDDMTFR
-781 GSSNISISKSKLN
+781 SNIDLKN
-794 LNEASKTDLIK
+794 ASKQDLYKI
-805 LSKNIEKEMNLAAD
+805 SKNIEKEMKDAAD

-832 LKELKKE
+832 LKEIKKE
-839 INNYSE
+839 IMELPN